1 MPNAAPPQA
10 ANHLLM
16 SVGERVS
23 DGGGRGRACG
33 GRDPR
38 VFVCTVGL
46 LRLRLVP
53 LSRFGLIITS
63 LVDPLVLHLVSHI
76 GSVTQCREDI
86 SAYLADFLVLSL
98 RK

>member
-46 LRLRLVP
+46 LRLRYCL
-53 LSRFGLIITS
+53 FYGLT
-63 LVDPLVLHLVSHI
+63 LLHLYCIFSRSFGTAFSFAHRVSD
-76 GSVTQCREDI
+76 SV
-86 SAYLADFLVLSL
+86 
-98 RK
+98 